1 MALGSRVISA
11 IRTALFTV
19 IFFSGSVFHAVT
31 AFIGSLTSPALMR
44 WAVRGW
50 SRYQHFCAK
59 YLLGIDVRIDGEM
72 LDRPVLYAI
81 KHESMYETI
90 DMPRVFRQPSVVA
103 KKQLFDIP
111 FWGKA
116 ALAYGMIPVDREG
129 GATALRDMLTRS
141 RALLAD
147 GRPIIIFPEGTRVVH
162 GDAPPLQ
169 SGFAGLY
176 KMLGVPVVPVAV
188 DSGKLM
194 PRDHWLRRSGVITY
208 KVGEEIPA
216 GLPRAD
222 VEARVHAAMNAL
234 NG

>member
-1 MALGSRVISA
+1 MPIRSALY
-11 IRTALFTV
+11 LL
-19 IFFSGSVFHAVT
+19 IFFGGSLFHAVT
-31 AFIGSLTSPALMR
+31 AFVGSLVSTPLMR

-50 SRYQHFCAK
+50 SRYQHFCAHSI
-59 YLLGIDVRIDGEM
+59 LGIDVRIDGAL

-81 KHESMYETI
+81 KHESMFETI
-90 DMPRVFRQPSVVA
+90 DMPRQFAKPSVVA

-116 ALAYGMIPVDREG
+116 ALAYGMIPVDRDG
-129 GATALRDMLTRS
+129 GAGALRQMLTRS

-147 GRPIIIFPEGTRVVH
+147 GRPIIIFPEGTRVVR
-162 GDAPPLQ
+162 GERPALQ

-188 DSGKLM
+188 DSGKVM
-194 PRDHWLRRSGVITY
+194 PRQSWIKRRGTITY

-216 GLPRAD
+216 GLPRTE
-222 VEARVHAAMNAL
+222 VEQRVHTAINAL
-234 NG
+234 NE